1 MNKKSNA
8 VFGGVLVL
16 LGVLIAVSSI
26 FKIIRMIFFK
36 GWLGILILGFGLY
49 DMYKKG
55 RNRENTTTAI
65 VGIALFIVFRT
76 NLIGFIISKLLVPI
90 VLLAI
95 GIHMITK
102 KTA

>member
-8 VFGGVLVL
+8 IFGGILVL
-16 LGVLIAVSSI
+16 IGVLIAVSSI
-26 FKIIRMIFFK
+26 FKIIHIVFFK
-36 GWLGILILGFGLY
+36 GWLGILILGFALY

-55 RNRENTTTAI
+55 RNKDNTTTAI
-65 VGIALFIVFRT
+65 VGIAVFVVLRT
-76 NLIGFIISKLLVPI
+76 NLIRFIFSKLLVPI
-90 VLLAI
+90 ILLAI